1 MATATQTAP
10 EVRPSLTIKRRFKA
24 TPAQVFKAWTEP
36 AQLAQWMGG
45 PEITS
50 VDAKADVRV
59 GGRYQ
64 IRMTKANDEHNV
76 SGVYREVVPNE
87 KLVFTWAWRTMPERE
102 SLVTVHLKADGD
114 HTIMTFNHEQF
125 FDEAARDRHEHGW
138 TGSFGK
144 LEKHLEA

>member
-114 HTIMTFNHEQF
+114 HTIMTFTHEQF

>member
-24 TPAQVFKAWTEP
+24 TPAQVFKAWTDP
-36 AQLAQWMGG
+36 AQIAQWMGG
-45 PEITS
+45 PEVTA
-50 VDAKADVRV
+50 AKAEADVRV

-64 IRMTKANDEHNV
+64 IRMTKADDEHNV

-114 HTIMTFNHEQF
+114 HTIMTFTHEQF